1 MAMMDIIAITLLEVT
16 HLFIETTFP
25 NRCSALF
32 LYQKMGIF
40 STVCVK
46 GHTLLAGKPKKKI
59 NKKKES
65 LPLFSE

>member
-1 MAMMDIIAITLLEVT
+1 MMDIIVIPLLEVT

-40 STVCVK
+40 STVHVK
-46 GHTLLAGKPKKKI
+46 GHTVSWKAKKKI